1 MMAPGEERFVQR
13 RAEQRSGATVFGPRR
28 CEPAHCK
35 AWRLCWAKSR
45 KDRNQQH
52 RSLHGNLQVVV
63 ANVTALSNLR
73 LALASKPDVALL
85 CEVRASRSQ
94 LLAEAKKFGYT
105 AAVGGDG
112 FCLAA
117 VLFLPGKGQGLPL
130 HCKGE
135 WADRSAAAVIDLGNG
150 YACCMAWPWCM
161 ATTGPPFRR
170 SRNSVECWSTSCLSC
185 VRLAEGPV

>member
-1 MMAPGEERFVQR
+1 MKAPGEERFVQR

-112 FCLAA
+112 FALLRCCSCRARVRAYPCTARASGPTARPQRSSTLATGTHA
-117 VLFLPGKGQGLPL
+117 
-130 HCKGE
+130 
-135 WADRSAAAVIDLGNG
+135 
-150 YACCMAWPWCM
+150 AWPWCM